1 MAAANA
7 CALLEPE
14 EEACAQACAR
24 AEASPEAK
32 ALAYAE
38 ADADCSR
45 RPAEG
50 VCTAG
55 KQSDDHKY
63 LSAKVPPN
71 V

>member
-1 MAAANA
+1 MAEAKA

-38 ADADCSR
+38 ADADCSL

-50 VCTAG
+50 VCIA
-55 KQSDDHKY
+55 DE
-63 LSAKVPPN
+63 P
-71 V
+71 